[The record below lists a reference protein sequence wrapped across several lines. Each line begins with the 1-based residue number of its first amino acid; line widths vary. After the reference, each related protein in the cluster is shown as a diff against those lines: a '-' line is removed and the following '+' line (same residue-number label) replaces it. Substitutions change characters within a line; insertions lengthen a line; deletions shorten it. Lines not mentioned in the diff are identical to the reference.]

1 MAKARTPRTPRQKY
15 GEELKL
21 RRIAAEM
28 TQEMLSEIVVCSPTL
43 ISHFEAGRRLPNPDD
58 AKRIDAAL
66 GTDGFFSRWLKDLDS
81 KYADHFAAVAELER
95 QASEI
100 RHYGSALIPG
110 ILQTKAYAQAIFRS
124 WRPNY
129 WAEDLNRLVVNRI
142 ERSEVLKGPNGPVVW
157 TLLDEAALRRKVGGP
172 QVMAE
177 QLRKI
182 EEMGEAGRLRLH
194 VLTFEAGEHALA
206 ESMLY
211 LMNFE
216 DAPPIAYVEG
226 LYTGHLM
233 DQPALVSSCQAAY
246 DLALGDALSHKDSLA
261 LIRAVAEEYEHEQ
274 Q

>member
-1 MAKARTPRTPRQKY
+1 MAQARTPRTPRQKY

-58 AKRIDAAL
+58 AKRIDVAL
-66 GTDGFFSRWLKDLDS
+66 GTDGFFARWLKDLDS
-81 KYADHFAAVAELER
+81 KYADHFAAVAELEQ
-95 QASEI
+95 QATEI
-100 RHYGSALIPG
+100 RQYGAALIPG
-110 ILQTKAYAQAIFRS
+110 LLQTKEYARAVFRS
-124 WRPNY
+124 WRPNF
-129 WAEDLNRLVVNRI
+129 WSEDLDRLVVNRL
-142 ERSEVLKGPNGPVVW
+142 ERFQVLEGLKRPVVW

-182 EEMGEAGRLRLH
+182 AEMAEAGRLRLH

-211 LMNFE
+211 LMDFE
-216 DAPPIAYVEG
+216 DAAPVAYVEG
-226 LYTGHLM
+226 IYTGHLM
-233 DQPALVSSCQAAY
+233 DQPRLVSSCQAAY

-261 LIRAVAEEYEHEQ
+261 LVRAVAEEYEHEQ